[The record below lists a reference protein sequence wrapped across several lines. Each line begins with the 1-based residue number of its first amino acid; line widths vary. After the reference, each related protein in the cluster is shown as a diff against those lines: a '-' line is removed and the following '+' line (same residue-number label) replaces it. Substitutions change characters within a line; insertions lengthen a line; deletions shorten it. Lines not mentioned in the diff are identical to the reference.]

1 MAANPIT
8 YGDMDAFSRVSRE
21 PLRPWQVEAV
31 QRLDQLWMEHRK

>member
-8 YGDMDAFSRVSRE
+8 YTDMDAFSRVSRE
-21 PLRPWQVEAV
+21 TLRPWQVEAV